1 MSKALQNAFKDFIAT
16 NLKEETNHIEEGDDD
31 QNEKNFNVPEARI
44 PESPGIS

>member
-16 NLKEETNHIEEGDDD
+16 NLKEETNHIEEGDGD
-31 QNEKNFNVPEARI
+31 QNEKNFNVPETRI